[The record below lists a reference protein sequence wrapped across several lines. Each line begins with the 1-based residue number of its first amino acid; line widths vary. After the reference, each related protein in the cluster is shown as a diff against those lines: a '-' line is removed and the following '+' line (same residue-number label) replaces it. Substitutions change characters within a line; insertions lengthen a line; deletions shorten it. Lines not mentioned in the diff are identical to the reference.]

1 MIWLKA
7 GTYVVSESVNADK
20 LEIYGGFDGTEN
32 NLVDR
37 DWHANRTIIDGG
49 GTVSPFRNVALEST
63 VGTVLDG
70 LIVQNGINQNNANG
84 NGNGGAAILASGAQ
98 VRNCIFRNN
107 RTRGGK
113 NGAAIHCHLGNVRIE
128 NSLFVNNTSSGNGG
142 AVQVGGGVTATII
155 HCTFANNT
163 AAGPG
168 GAFGLG
174 NETSNLNVYN
184 TIAYHNTGKGT
195 YSSYGQNANVDGGGK
210 VVSRSSAIES
220 VSKKFTDGDDDNHM
234 SLSDEVSPLFE
245 NPSSVSGYVDD
256 EKQLA
261 EANVASYRL
270 SDGSPCIDA
279 GDDNYASVSIHDLDM
294 HKRIVGTHAD
304 MGAYEYDAT
313 NAVEDIDKAEESS
326 PIVFYKDGQIYLP
339 YATQGRFFIYTA
351 DGKQVYS
358 SFIDKSSYT
367 MKWDRKGLFIVK
379 YANKHH
385 KFIAD

>member
-1 MIWLKA
+1 M
-7 GTYVVSESVNADK
+7 
-20 LEIYGGFDGTEN
+20 
-32 NLVDR
+32 
-37 DWHANRTIIDGG
+37 
-49 GTVSPFRNVALEST
+49 
-63 VGTVLDG
+63 
-70 LIVQNGINQNNANG
+70 
-84 NGNGGAAILASGAQ
+84 
-98 VRNCIFRNN
+98 
-107 RTRGGK
+107 
-113 NGAAIHCHLGNVRIE
+113 
-128 NSLFVNNTSSGNGG
+128 
-142 AVQVGGGVTATII
+142 
-155 HCTFANNT
+155 
-163 AAGPG
+163 
-168 GAFGLG
+168 
-174 NETSNLNVYN
+174 YN

-220 VSKKFTDGDDDNHM
+220 VSKKFT
-234 SLSDEVSPLFE
+234 
-245 NPSSVSGYVDD
+245 
-256 EKQLA
+256 
-261 EANVASYRL
+261 
-270 SDGSPCIDA
+270 DA